1 MPKER
6 RGRPVK
12 ASTSCRMGSQ
22 SYWLDFYC
30 ISLILQTVF
39 PCFRKLYSTMLREGR
54 AEKAGTSC
62 RMGSQSVRCGSLTSA
77 DVVGG
82 GGTLWEFD
90 GCGRRDKG
98 SRSQL
103 ILRENTEL
111 CASKTII
118 AGLC

>member
-6 RGRPVK
+6 GGRLAPAVEWDP
-12 ASTSCRMGSQ
+12 SH
-22 SYWLDFYC
+22 WLDFFC

-39 PCFRKLYSTMLREGR
+39 PCFQKLYSTMLREGR

-62 RMGSQSVRCGSLTSA
+62 RMGSQSVRGGSLTGA
-77 DVVGG
+77 DVA
-82 GGTLWEFD
+82 TKD
-90 GCGRRDKG
+90 PD
-98 SRSQL
+98 QL
-103 ILRENTEL
+103 ILRENTKL